1 MMCSKNINERTMI
14 MKKEIPLRR
23 FWAACLCL
31 ALMITAAGGI
41 AYAQSNEAA
50 VVYISDSGNDS
61 NDGSSVQTAV
71 KTWEKAYELVPDES
85 KIIVAGTSTVP
96 DSFVPLSEKTVT
108 ISGDYDETDERG
120 TLIPSEASMTALSFG
135 ADTVMENLMPGIICK
150 SVGDNFCIL
159 AALDLYGVSGFG
171 LRNPIIIAVD
181 PLDLCWIVRRTVFPA
196 VPKVS
201 VSA

>member
-23 FWAACLCL
+23 YWAACLCL
-31 ALMITAAGGI
+31 ALMITAAGSI
-41 AYAQSNEAA
+41 AYAQSSESA

-96 DSFVPLSEKTVT
+96 DSFVPLSEKAVT
-108 ISGDYDETDERG
+108 ISGDMMKR
-120 TLIPSEASMTALSFG
+120 M
-135 ADTVMENLMPGIICK
+135 
-150 SVGDNFCIL
+150 
-159 AALDLYGVSGFG
+159 
-171 LRNPIIIAVD
+171 
-181 PLDLCWIVRRTVFPA
+181 
-196 VPKVS
+196 
-201 VSA
+201 SAEH

>member
-1 MMCSKNINERTMI
+1 MI

-31 ALMITAAGGI
+31 ALMITAAGDI

-120 TLIPSEASMTALSFG
+120 TLIPGEASMTALSFG

-171 LRNPIIIAVD
+171 LRWKRGINGGAA
-181 PLDLCWIVRRTVFPA
+181 CRNTWIRRVRTVWIGQHRHVCADRQIMP
-196 VPKVS
+196 VGV
-201 VSA
+201 